1 MKISKEQLSWLL
13 YDPAN
18 AAYALIVRTV
28 FAPLFL
34 GYCAGGIYTESQVT
48 SRWSICASVAGI
60 VAGIISVLCGPWA
73 DRNNKKRFMVLA
85 ATLTG
90 VLSTVGFILIPGKMP
105 LAVLIL
111 SFTGLM
117 SYMIAN
123 SFYDSL
129 LPGIATVQERDALS
143 AAGYAWGYAGGVG
156 SFLLCLLPVFLL
168 KAPWSFYCAFAIA
181 ALWWTLGTVPLCKNV
196 RERAAGT
203 ETRNLAETFRY
214 IFKNK
219 NILIFLISY
228 FLYIDGVGTI
238 LLAATPLA
246 DGLQIS
252 AANLLITIL
261 ALQFIGLPCTIVY
274 GKLAKRFSGRT
285 MIISAVAVYILI
297 ALLVTTMSFCPSL
310 KLRQII
316 FIICAALIGTS
327 QGGIQSLSRSLFSR
341 IIPADRAA
349 ELFAVYNIFGKF
361 TTIVGPLFILLA
373 TAVTGKAELGITMLM
388 IPFILGAL
396 LLLKVNIPPASPEYK
411 PQIPEN
417 DQC

>member
-1 MKISKEQLSWLL
+1 MKLTREQLSWLL

-34 GYCAGGIYTESQVT
+34 GYCASGIYTDSQVT
-48 SRWSICASVAGI
+48 SYWSICASVAGI
-60 VAGIISVLCGPWA
+60 IAGVISILCGPWA
-73 DRNNKKRFMVLA
+73 DHAQKKRFMVII
-85 ATLTG
+85 ATLSG
-90 VLSTVGFILIPGKMP
+90 VVSTAGFILIPPKMP
-105 LAVLIL
+105 LTVLAL

-129 LPGIATVQERDALS
+129 LPGIAAPQERDRLS
-143 AAGYAWGYAGGVG
+143 TTGYAWGYAGGVG

-168 KAPWSFYCAFAIA
+168 REPYSFYCAFAIA
-181 ALWWTLGTVPLCKNV
+181 AIWWTAGSIPLCKNV
-196 RERAAGT
+196 RERSQASEPRKLT
-203 ETRNLAETFRY
+203 ETFRY
-214 IFKNK
+214 IFQEK
-219 NILIFLISY
+219 NILLFLIAY

-261 ALQFIGLPCTIVY
+261 ALQFIGLPCTIIY
-274 GKLAKRFSGRT
+274 GKLAKRFSART
-285 MIISAVAVYILI
+285 MIVTAIAVYILI
-297 ALLVTTMSFCPSL
+297 ALLVTTMSFCSSL

-316 FIICAALIGTS
+316 FIVCAALIGTS

-341 IIPADRAA
+341 IIPAERAA

-361 TTIVGPLFILLA
+361 TTIVGPVFILIA
-373 TAVTGKAELGITMLM
+373 TAATGRAELGITML
-388 IPFILGAL
+388 ILPFILGAL
-396 LLLKVNIPPASPEYK
+396 LLLKVKVPDTSGR
-411 PQIPEN
+411 
-417 DQC
+417 

>member
-34 GYCAGGIYTESQVT
+34 GYCAAGIYTDSQVT
-48 SRWSICASVAGI
+48 SYWSICASAAGI
-60 VAGIISVLCGPWA
+60 VAGVISILCGPWA
-73 DRNNKKRFMVLA
+73 DHAQKKRFMVII
-85 ATLTG
+85 ATLSG
-90 VLSTVGFILIPGKMP
+90 VVSTAGFILIPPKMP
-105 LAVLIL
+105 LMVLAL

-129 LPGIATVQERDALS
+129 LPCIAAPQERDSLS
-143 AAGYAWGYAGGVG
+143 SIGYAWGYAGGVG

-168 KAPWSFYCAFAIA
+168 QAPYSFYCAFAIA
-181 ALWWTLGTVPLCKNV
+181 AIWWTIGSIPLYKNV
-196 RERAAGT
+196 RERSQASEPRKLT
-203 ETRNLAETFRY
+203 ETFRF
-214 IFKNK
+214 IFQEK
-219 NILIFLISY
+219 NILLFLIAY

-261 ALQFIGLPCTIVY
+261 ALQFIGLPCTIIY
-274 GKLAKRFSGRT
+274 GKLAKRFSART
-285 MIISAVAVYILI
+285 MIVTAIAIYILI
-297 ALLVTTMSFCPSL
+297 ALLVTAMSFCPSL
-310 KLRQII
+310 KVRQII
-316 FIICAALIGTS
+316 FIVCAALIGTS
-327 QGGIQSLSRSLFSR
+327 QGGIQSLSRSIFSR
-341 IIPADRAA
+341 IIPAERAA

-361 TTIVGPLFILLA
+361 TTIVGPVFILIA
-373 TAVTGKAELGITMLM
+373 TAATGKAELGITML
-388 IPFILGAL
+388 ILPFILGAL
-396 LLLKVNIPPASPEYK
+396 LLLKVKVPNASK
-411 PQIPEN
+411 R
-417 DQC
+417 